1 MMDDDARLDLEERLH
16 ALLCDEPDSDERRAL
31 LALVSRDD
39 EARGLLREM
48 IQTQTQARAACGHD
62 EAVTV
67 LRASMASI
75 LSSVPAAGS
84 LPAADRIAGHGVE
97 TSRRRRRA
105 WWVLRAAAAVVV
117 LASVFVAVAA
127 VWTGRR
133 IEEKLARME
142 QTLSMPQVSAAEMA
156 SYRQIWQHVG
166 EGPARS
172 RPWVLLGEG
181 VGQFGYV
188 PTADGTSAGAEL
200 LLLRCRMVT
209 ATGRILETFN
219 VLVPSGGRTR
229 LSLPD
234 VGRLKGRPIHCEVA
248 AANACATV
256 AVMVGT
262 EPASTAGVKG
272 RVMTGEGPVELGQFR
287 MEGDR
292 VHVVFQAVGLGRAIG

>member
-1 MMDDDARLDLEERLH
+1 MMDDDARLNLEERLH

-39 EARGLLREM
+39 EARQLLGEM
-48 IQTQTQARAACGHD
+48 IQTQTQARAACGYD
-62 EAVTV
+62 EADDA

-84 LPAADRIAGHGVE
+84 LPATERIAGRGVG

-117 LASVFVAVAA
+117 LASVFVAVTA
-127 VWTGRR
+127 VRTGRR
-133 IEEKLARME
+133 IEEKLAQME
-142 QTLSMPQVSAAEMA
+142 QALSMPQVSAAEVD

-181 VGQFGYV
+181 AGRFGYV
-188 PTADGTSAGAEL
+188 PTAGDTRAGAEM

-209 ATGRILETFN
+209 ATGHILETFN
-219 VLVPSGGRTR
+219 VLVPTGGRTR

-234 VGRLKGRPIHCEVA
+234 VGRLKGHPIHCEVA
-248 AANACATV
+248 TAGACATV

-262 EPASTAGVKG
+262 EPATTAGVKG
-272 RVMTGEGPVELGQFR
+272 RVMTGEEPVELGQFR
-287 MEGDR
+287 MDGDR
-292 VHVVFQAVGLGRAIG
+292 VHVVFQAVGLGGSIG

>member
-31 LALVSRDD
+31 LALVSADD

-62 EAVTV
+62 EAAGV
-67 LRASMASI
+67 LRASMGSI
-75 LSSVPAAGS
+75 LSSVRAGGPLPAAGQV
-84 LPAADRIAGHGVE
+84 AGRGGSV
-97 TSRRRRRA
+97 SRRRRRA
-105 WWVLRAAAAVVV
+105 RWVLRVAAGIVV
-117 LASVFVAVAA
+117 LASVSVAVTA
-127 VWTGRR
+127 VRTGRR
-133 IEEKLARME
+133 IEEKLAQM
-142 QTLSMPQVSAAEMA
+142 QQALSMPQVSAAEVD

-181 VGQFGYV
+181 VGRFGYV
-188 PTADGTSAGAEL
+188 PTAGDTGAGAEL

-209 ATGRILETFN
+209 ATGHILETFN
-219 VLVPSGGRTR
+219 VLVPAGGRTR

-234 VGRLKGRPIHCEVA
+234 AGRLKGHPIHCEVA
-248 AANACATV
+248 ARDTGATV

-262 EPASTAGVKG
+262 EPTAVAGVKG
-272 RVMTGEGPVELGQFR
+272 RVMTDEGPVELGQFR
-287 MEGDR
+287 MDGDR
-292 VHVVFQAVGLGRAIG
+292 VHVVFQAVGLGGSIG